1 MTSNNREDTS
11 MLWISNI
18 DLINGEITTGKI
30 VNEYQSLSEYL
41 PVREHSLRNDKH
53 NFN

>member
-41 PVREHSLRNDKH
+41 PVR
-53 NFN
+53 